1 VNDFCCLYIV
11 ALDIS
16 DCLIDQSLGTRR
28 FCFTFQQSS
37 WATTCLHSHSS
48 SPPPRDH
55 RVFPTATPLVYLL
68 AHASFN
74 PLVSSPSKMSY
85 STYAPSIISRASS
98 NSSSCSTP
106 RVRFNPEPL
115 GPTPAGQPD
124 TTPPAPPPRGRSQ
137 TMPSRPA
144 LRTSQDHRSLSRSRS
159 RSRSILR
166 SASRDRTYDDRSR
179 SRSRSRDRTYHNHDR
194 SRSRSRSRSRDRR
207 RSESRDR
214 AYPSTNRNIHEYR
227 EKDLA
232 YGRQTYYDDRNS
244 KTSLLTGIATLAAA
258 AILPG
263 VITAKVSNAAH
274 GGHTGH
280 SSRGHVNE
288 KRRHDSGRSG
298 NARPKSYAAPS
309 YVGGSAAKPMSYAA
323 PSYVGG
329 STTRPM
335 SYGGGYNG
343 GYAGKDI
350 LGGAMRDLGY
360 GSSSGKYI
368 SGGKQVVVRSSVAG
382 NYGSSG
388 NGRRDQVYA
397 RGW

>member
-1 VNDFCCLYIV
+1 LLHLPSVKLGNDVL
-11 ALDIS
+11 ALT
-16 DCLIDQSLGTRR
+16 LV
-28 FCFTFQQSS
+28 QSS
-37 WATTCLHSHSS
+37 STA
-48 SPPPRDH
+48 H

-68 AHASFN
+68 AHTSFN

-179 SRSRSRDRTYHNHDR
+179 SRSRSRDRTYHDHDHR
-194 SRSRSRSRSRDRR
+194 RSVSRSRSRSHDRR
-207 RSESRDR
+207 RSASRDR
-214 AYPSTNRNIHEYR
+214 AYPSSNRNIHEYR

-263 VITAKVSNAAH
+263 VITAKVSGGSSAAY
-274 GGHTGH
+274 
-280 SSRGHVNE
+280 SRGVRAGE
-288 KRRHDSGRSG
+288 KHASRSRYVSGKET
-298 NARPKSYAAPS
+298 PKSYA
-309 YVGGSAAKPMSYAA
+309 GGAY
-323 PSYVGG
+323 GG
-329 STTRPM
+329 GGG
-335 SYGGGYNG
+335 YGGGYD
-343 GYAGKDI
+343 GKDI

-368 SGGKQVVVRSSVAG
+368 SGGKQVVVRSSGAG
-382 NYGSSG
+382 GYGSG
-388 NGRRDQVYA
+388 GRREQVYA